1 MLQLTA
7 QITGDAV
14 VAGVLHPLAHGAMR
28 HLSQQGYPRLAN
40 LLIENCGI
48 EIGQNN
54 GLLTIKTLYW

>member
-1 MLQLTA
+1 
-7 QITGDAV
+7 
-14 VAGVLHPLAHGAMR
+14 VLHPLAHGAMR